1 MNKVLLFV
9 ILGVIMVLS
18 APSGAQTYAISNVAG
33 NLYRFQSNGHYSVF
47 LVTDEG
53 VIVTDPISH
62 QAATWLKGEIKSRF
76 NQPVK
81 YVLYSHSDADH
92 TTGGE
97 VFADTAEFVG
107 QINSKEVFD
116 KSGHSPA
123 PTTIFNEYL
132 SLNLGGKKV
141 ELFYPGP
148 SHTDNLII
156 MSFPDEN
163 AIFIVDAVAVNR
175 LPYRNMG
182 NYYFPGVIDFLK
194 FAENIDFDILI
205 PGHGAMGVKSDLST
219 HRKYLEDLYKSVST
233 LHDKGIGLEDA
244 KAQVQLEDYKDWSN
258 YEEWLSLNIEGL
270 YRILDDHK

>member
-9 ILGVIMVLS
+9 ILGVLMVLS
-18 APSGAQTYAISNVAG
+18 APTGAQTYAISNVAG
-33 NLYRFQSNGHYSVF
+33 DLYRFQSNGHYSVF

-62 QAATWLKGEIKSRF
+62 EAATWLKGEIKSRF
-76 NQPVK
+76 NQPIQ
-81 YVLYSHSDADH
+81 YVIYSHSDADH

-107 QINSKEVFD
+107 QINSKEIFE
-116 KSGHSPA
+116 KGAHNPA
-123 PTTIFNEYL
+123 PTTIFNENL
-132 SLNLGGKKV
+132 SVELGGKKV

-156 MSFPDEN
+156 MSFPDEK
-163 AIFIVDAVAVNR
+163 AIFIVGAVAVNR

-182 NYYFPGVIDFLK
+182 SYYFPGAIDFLK

-205 PGHGAMGVKSDLST
+205 PGHGSIGVKSDLSA
-219 HRKYLEDLYKSVST
+219 HCKYMEDLFKVVST
-233 LHDKGIGLEDA
+233 LHDKGIGVEDA
-244 KAQVQLEDYKDWSN
+244 KAQIQLEKYKNWSN
-258 YEEWLSLNIEGL
+258 YEEWLPLNIEGL
-270 YRILDDHK
+270 YRILDDQK